1 MHSITNTTAV
11 FAAMA
16 MCTWCASVA
25 VAMRTIRTIATTA
38 INRANPCDLA
48 AVLGAL
54 PEMASGISRIR
65 VIARGLA

>member
-1 MHSITNTTAV
+1 MHSMTDTTA
-11 FAAMA
+11 ALTGMA
-16 MCTWCASVA
+16 MCMWCASAVA
-25 VAMRTIRTIATTA
+25 AMRTIRIIATTA

-54 PEMASGISRIR
+54 PEMASGISRTR

>member
-1 MHSITNTTAV
+1 MHSITDTTAA
-11 FAAMA
+11 FATLA
-16 MCTWCASVA
+16 MCMWCTSAII
-25 VAMRTIRTIATTA
+25 AMRTIRTIATTA

-54 PEMASGISRIR
+54 PGMTNEISRLR